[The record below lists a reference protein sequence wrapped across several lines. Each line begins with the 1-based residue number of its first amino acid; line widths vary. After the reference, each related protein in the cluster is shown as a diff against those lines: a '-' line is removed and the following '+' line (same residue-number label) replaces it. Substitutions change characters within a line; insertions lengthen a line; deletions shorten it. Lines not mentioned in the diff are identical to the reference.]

1 MSIIRKI
8 RAVGDE
14 FHADGHTHTNTRTHT
29 HTHTHTHAQTGGR
42 TEGRTDIQT
51 DVTKLKA
58 TFHNFANA
66 PKKNWNFMNILD

>member
-14 FHADGHTHTNTRTHT
+14 FHADGHT

-66 PKKNWNFMNILD
+66 HKKNWNFMNILD